1 MKKNL
6 RFQNKSISYWIEGKG
21 KPVMLVHGFAE
32 DHEVWFHQIDYLKQN
47 FQLILPDL
55 PGSGKS
61 ELLTSVNMESMAEV
75 LKEIL
80 DQESIQEIDMIGHSM
95 GGYIT
100 LAFAEKYS
108 TRLNS
113 FCLFHS
119 SAYPDNEEK
128 KQTRLKATEFMKK
141 NGVEEF
147 LKTSAPNLFA
157 KDANGNLPKSK
168 QQMVD
173 KLIQDYK
180 DLDVNAL
187 VAYYQAMMARP
198 DRTNVL
204 KSFTKPI
211 LYVLGRHDTAVLYE
225 QGLEQTRL
233 ARNVEVYTLNESG
246 HMGMWEELIESN
258 RILEGF
264 LKTKAA

>member
-1 MKKNL
+1 MEKNL
-6 RFQNKSISYWIEGKG
+6 QFQNRSISYWIEGKG

-32 DHEVWFHQIDYLKQN
+32 DHEVWSHQIDYLKQN

-61 ELLTSVNMESMAEV
+61 ELVNNVSMESMAEV
-75 LKEIL
+75 LKAIL
-80 DQESIQEIDMIGHSM
+80 DQESVQETCMIGHSM
-95 GGYIT
+95 GGYTT
-100 LAFAEKYS
+100 LAFAEKFS
-108 TRLNS
+108 SRLNS

-128 KQTRLKATEFMKK
+128 KQTRSKAIEFMKK

-147 LKTSAPNLFA
+147 LKTSTPNLFA
-157 KDANGNLPKSK
+157 KDAKGNLSQAK

-173 KLIQDYK
+173 KVIQDYK
-180 DLDVNAL
+180 NFDVNAL
-187 VAYYQAMMARP
+187 VAYYQAMMERP
-198 DRTNVL
+198 DRTHVL

-225 QGLEQTRL
+225 QGLEQTHL

>member
-1 MKKNL
+1 
-6 RFQNKSISYWIEGKG
+6 
-21 KPVMLVHGFAE
+21 MLVHGFAE
-32 DHEVWFHQIDYLKQN
+32 DHEVWSHQIGYLKQN

-61 ELLTSVNMESMAEV
+61 ELVNNVSMESMAEV
-75 LKEIL
+75 LKAIL
-80 DQESIQEIDMIGHSM
+80 DQESVQETCMIGHSM
-95 GGYIT
+95 GGYTT
-100 LAFAEKYS
+100 LAFAEKFS
-108 TRLNS
+108 SRLNS

-128 KQTRLKATEFMKK
+128 KQTRSKAIEFMKK

-147 LKTSAPNLFA
+147 LKTSTPNLFA
-157 KDANGNLPKSK
+157 KDAKGNLSQAK

-173 KLIQDYK
+173 KVIQDYK
-180 DLDVNAL
+180 NFDVNAL
-187 VAYYQAMMARP
+187 VAYYQAMMERP
-198 DRTNVL
+198 DRTHVL

-225 QGLEQTRL
+225 QGLEQTHL